1 MTHDKSLYPD
11 PYDFRP
17 ERFLHSNGELTA
29 DDRVLAYGFGRRF
42 ALQLACNQFAY
53 VTFVEL
59 VLGNI

>member
-53 VTFVEL
+53 VTL
-59 VLGNI
+59 